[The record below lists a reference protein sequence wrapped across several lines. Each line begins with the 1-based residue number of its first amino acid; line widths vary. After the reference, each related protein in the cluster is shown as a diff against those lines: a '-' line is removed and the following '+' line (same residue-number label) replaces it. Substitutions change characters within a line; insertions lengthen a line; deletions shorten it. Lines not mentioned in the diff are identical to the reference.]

1 MSFLNISSKIEKVMG
16 KEVELLEAARTGN
29 LQTVEK
35 LLSSGKGR
43 KSHHVGGAL
52 GQKLSR

>member
-1 MSFLNISSKIEKVMG
+1 MSFLSSRIEKVMG

-35 LLSSGKGR
+35 ILSSGKGR
-43 KSHHVGGAL
+43 KSHHVGAAL
-52 GQKLSR
+52 VKLSR